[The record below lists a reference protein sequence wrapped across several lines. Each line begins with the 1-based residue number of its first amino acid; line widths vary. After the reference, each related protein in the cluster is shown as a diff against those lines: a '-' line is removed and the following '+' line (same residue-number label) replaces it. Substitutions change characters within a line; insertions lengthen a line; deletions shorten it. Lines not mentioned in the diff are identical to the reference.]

1 MSSAPACV
9 LVVED
14 ELPIRRF
21 LRPAIEAAGWRLVE
35 AASGQDGVL
44 QASQCGPD
52 VVVLDLGLPD
62 IDGIEV
68 VHRIREWSQLPIIIL
83 SARGQETDKIAALDA
98 GADDYV
104 QKPFN
109 VGELVARIRVALRHA
124 ASQRQPS
131 GDSKI
136 VAGDVTIDLHR
147 RVVTKS
153 GQDVHLTPLEYR
165 LLTTLARHAGMV
177 MTHRQLLREVWGPG
191 HAEDATY
198 LRMFVRQL
206 RQKLEENPTQPKH
219 LLTEVGVGYRLS
231 LEPRTTGTTP

>member
-1 MSSAPACV
+1 MTSTPACI

-21 LRPAIEAAGWRLVE
+21 LRPAIEAAGWRLIE
-35 AASGQDGVL
+35 AETGQCGIL
-44 QASQCGPD
+44 EASQSRPD
-52 VVVLDLGLPD
+52 VILLDLGLPD

-68 VHRIREWSQLPIIIL
+68 VRRVREWSPVPIIIL

-109 VGELVARIRVALRHA
+109 VGELIARVRVALRHA
-124 ASQRQPS
+124 ASQAQPAA
-131 GDSKI
+131 DPTI
-136 VAGDVTIDLHR
+136 VAGDITIDLHR
-147 RVVTKS
+147 RFVTKS
-153 GQDVHLTPLEYR
+153 GQEVHLTPLEYK
-165 LLTTLARHAGMV
+165 LLTTLVRHMGMV

-191 HAEDATY
+191 HAEDSTY

-206 RQKLEENPTQPKH
+206 RLKLESNPTQPKH
-219 LLTEVGVGYRLS
+219 LQTEVGVGYRFVS
-231 LEPRTTGTTP
+231 E

>member
-1 MSSAPACV
+1 VNAIPARI

-21 LRPAIEAAGWRLVE
+21 LRPAIEAAGWRLIE
-35 AASGQDGVL
+35 AETGERGL
-44 QASQCGPD
+44 LEASQSRPD
-52 VVVLDLGLPD
+52 VVILDLGLPD

-68 VHRIREWSQLPIIIL
+68 VRRVREWSAMPIIIL
-83 SARGQETDKIAALDA
+83 SARGQEKDKIAALDA

-124 ASQRQPS
+124 VSRAQPS
-131 GDSKI
+131 ADATI
-136 VAGDVTIDLHR
+136 VAGDITIDLHR
-147 RVVTKS
+147 RVVTRLGKE
-153 GQDVHLTPLEYR
+153 VHLTPLEYK

-191 HAEDATY
+191 HAEDSTY

-206 RQKLEENPTQPKH
+206 RQKLEDNPTQPEY
-219 LLTEVGVGYRLS
+219 LFTEMGVGYRFRAGDG
-231 LEPRTTGTTP
+231 ERA